1 LPKSIN
7 QTGQQQ
13 CSPEAAH
20 RFMQNSN
27 NILMDLG
34 TDSVLLFKAAHRRGL
49 SINMIAIKIKIIKKK
64 RQKEDHLKQQN
75 HSPKLRQPNPL
86 QSENKLHQKPEK

>member
-1 LPKSIN
+1 VPCLHVKKKIGKEIGCSLPKSIN

-64 RQKEDHLKQQN
+64 GKRKIT
-75 HSPKLRQPNPL
+75 
-86 QSENKLHQKPEK
+86 